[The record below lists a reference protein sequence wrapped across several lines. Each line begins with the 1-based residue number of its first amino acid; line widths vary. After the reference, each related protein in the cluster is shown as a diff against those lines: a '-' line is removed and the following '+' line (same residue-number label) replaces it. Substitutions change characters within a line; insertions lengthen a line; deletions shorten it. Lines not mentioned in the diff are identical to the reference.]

1 MIDML
6 SYKFFFL
13 KIPVWGT
20 SLTVPVVKT
29 LYFLCSG
36 PGSIPGQKIK
46 ILYAIQNGQ
55 KTLIKKMSCSVLQS
69 DTEKCASKFSPYTQF
84 L

>member
-20 SLTVPVVKT
+20 SLPVPVVKT
-29 LYFLCSG
+29 LHS
-36 PGSIPGQKIK
+36 PRTAVGQVPSLVRKELDPVCYMAWPK
-46 ILYAIQNGQ
+46 N
-55 KTLIKKMSCSVLQS
+55 
-69 DTEKCASKFSPYTQF
+69 FN
-84 L
+84 

>member
-29 LYFLCSG
+29 LHSHCSG
-36 PGSIPGQKIK
+36 PGSISGEKIK
-46 ILYAIQNGQ
+46 ILYAIRRGQ
-55 KTLIKKMSCSVLQS
+55 KTLIKKYAMFCSS
-69 DTEKCASKFSPYTQF
+69 IG
-84 L
+84 